1 MNLPGVGARAASLVL
16 LAGLA
21 AGWTSVRAQDP
32 AQKLKAIQQRLE
44 QEQKDWYEVYKAA
57 KSDEEREA
65 LREEYPG
72 PEFLPEFK
80 ALALE
85 AKGTDVAAEAW
96 TQVHSL
102 ATRKK
107 DQATVKEAIE
117 HLAADHLSWQGL
129 GKLCAS
135 LGAGEP
141 DAKLAT
147 EVLRKILANSPHA
160 DVKAAAESSLF
171 ELEHLQVGM
180 KAPDFEAVDQG
191 GEGFRLSDYAGK
203 VVLVDFWGFW

>member
-1 MNLPGVGARAASLVL
+1 MKLLGVGARAASVVL
-16 LAGLA
+16 LAGVA
-21 AGWTSVRAQDP
+21 ASWMSAQAQDP

-44 QEQKDWYEVYKAA
+44 QEKKDWSEVYRAA
-57 KSDEEREA
+57 KTDGEKEA
-65 LREEYPG
+65 LLEEYPG

-85 AKGTDVAAEAW
+85 AKGTEVAAQAW
-96 TQVHSL
+96 TEVHRL
-102 ATRKK
+102 ASRTK
-107 DQATVKEAIE
+107 DKATVKEAIE
-117 HLAADHLSWQGL
+117 RLATDHVAWQGL
-129 GKLCAS
+129 GNLCAS
-135 LGAGEP
+135 LGKGEP
-141 DAKLAT
+141 DAKLAMD
-147 EVLRKILANSPHA
+147 VLRKIQANSPHA
-160 DVKAAAESSLF
+160 EVKAAAEASLF

>member
-1 MNLPGVGARAASLVL
+1 MKPLGVGARVASAVL

-21 AGWTSVRAQDP
+21 ASWTSATAEDP

-44 QEQKDWYEVYKAA
+44 QEQKDWYEVFKAA
-57 KSDEEREA
+57 KTDEEREA

-85 AKGTDVAAEAW
+85 AKGTDVATQAW
-96 TQVHSL
+96 MQVHGL
-102 ATRKK
+102 ANRTK
-107 DQATVKEAIE
+107 DMATVKEAIE
-117 HLAADHLSWQGL
+117 RLATDHLSWQGL
-129 GKLCAS
+129 GRLCSS
-135 LGAGEP
+135 LGAGEV
-141 DAKLAT
+141 DAKLAMD
-147 EVLRKILANSPHA
+147 VLRKIQAGSPHA
-160 DVKAAAESSLF
+160 EVKAAAESSLF

-191 GEGFRLSDYAGK
+191 GEGFRLSDYGGK